1 MSDETVALAR
11 LDLPLR
17 RQERVV
23 RALHALAL
31 GAHLDLDSSEV
42 PAEQAP

>member
-1 MSDETVALAR
+1 VSDETVALSASTFR
-11 LDLPLR
+11 FAG
-17 RQERVV
+17 QERVV